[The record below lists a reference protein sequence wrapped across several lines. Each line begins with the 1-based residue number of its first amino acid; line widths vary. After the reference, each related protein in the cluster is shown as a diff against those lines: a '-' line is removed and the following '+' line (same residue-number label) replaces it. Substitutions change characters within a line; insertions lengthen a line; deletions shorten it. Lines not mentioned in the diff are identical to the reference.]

1 MECKL
6 EIFNKLND
14 ERYERKGDITYNQLY
29 QDNLGSFYN
38 YFDEEE
44 LKNNKVSLYKRE
56 FLGIN
61 KFCDEKKEISED
73 NYNKLRKNQKMA
85 KVCLL
90 VEVIIIFSFLILGV
104 CFICLIA
111 CAMPSHGG
119 GGDSCKVL
127 FYIPSII
134 CFSLILVCIICQS
147 VFLGRIIK
155 YDFDY
160 DCSDEITNEVLR
172 KENIN
177 TKRSIR
183 YTAANLGLDIFFILL
198 NALKLTIHIIDEYKS
213 KLYIKNLMNNY
224 NDKYIASKY
233 NSKEEI
239 KEVVVDNKASNSNE
253 NKIDNINNNIVAPS
267 SNPDEP

>member
-1 MECKL
+1 MECEL

-14 ERYERKGDITYNQLY
+14 KRYERKGDITYNQLY

-73 NYNKLRKNQKMA
+73 DYNKLRKNQKMA

-104 CFICLIA
+104 CFICLLA
-111 CAMPSHGG
+111 CASPSHGG
-119 GGDSCKVL
+119 GGSCEVL
-127 FYIPSII
+127 FRIPPII
-134 CFSLILVCIICQS
+134 CLSLILVCIICQS

-198 NALKLTIHIIDEYKS
+198 NARKLTIHIIDEYKS